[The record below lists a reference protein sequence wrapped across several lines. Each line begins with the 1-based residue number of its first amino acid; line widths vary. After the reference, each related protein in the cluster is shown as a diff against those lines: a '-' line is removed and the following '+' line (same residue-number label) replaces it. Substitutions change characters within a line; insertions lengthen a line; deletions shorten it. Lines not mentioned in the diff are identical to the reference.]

1 MYFNKM
7 MALVMIGLMATAGLA
22 GCVGNDGSDSDD
34 YDVTL
39 VDITSAS
46 SNDCP
51 DGGVTIYSGI
61 DDDSDGILE
70 TDERDNTHH
79 ACNGAD
85 GASAVSYTH
94 LTLPTSAIV

>member
-1 MYFNKM
+1 
-7 MALVMIGLMATAGLA
+7 MATVGLA
-22 GCVGNDGSDSDD
+22 GCVGNDDSDSDD

-61 DDDSDGILE
+61 DDDSDGTLE
-70 TDERDNTHH
+70 TDERDNTFHT
-79 ACNGAD
+79 CNGAD
-85 GASAVSYTH
+85 GNNGADGSAG
-94 LTLPTSAIV
+94 ADGANGADG

>member
-1 MYFNKM
+1 
-7 MALVMIGLMATAGLA
+7 MATVGLA
-22 GCVGNDGSDSDD
+22 GCVGNDDSESDD

-85 GASAVSYTH
+85 GASGNDGTNGADGQDGADGTDG
-94 LTLPTSAIV
+94 ADGADGAD